1 MDLSVITARRPAR
14 LKNAQLRV
22 IKRQRRRTPAPLSV
36 LMDAKNSGSALT
48 GLEAALRLVDH
59 VNAAFAAHDTI
70 VAVTPAQ
77 RFQ

>member
-1 MDLSVITARRPAR
+1 
-14 LKNAQLRV
+14 V
-22 IKRQRRRTPAPLSV
+22 IKRQRRRKPAPLSV
-36 LMDAKNSGSALT
+36 RRDAKYSGSALP
-48 GLEAALRLVDH
+48 GLEATLRLVDH